1 MQIFKQNT
9 KMVIEDLK
17 LSLINYRCWL
27 ALGIQDVKQR
37 YSRSSIGAFW
47 FTINSIIWILVIGFI
62 FSKLFKT
69 NLQNFLPYFAVGYL
83 FWNFIVISITEGSQI
98 FIVNKEL
105 MLNINLPISTH
116 ILRVLVR
123 NIIIFFHNIVII
135 PPLFFFLS
143 VPINYNILWV
153 VVGFLLLII
162 NLFWIIIVCAIISTR
177 FRDFRQILLNFL
189 QIFFYLTPIL
199 WYPSLVDNDFRIYLN
214 PFLHLIN
221 VVREP
226 ILGNTPSTLSIFT
239 CLLLIFFGGIFA
251 LNIFKKAILKIQYW
265 L

>member
-47 FTINSIIWILVIGFI
+47 FAINSIIWILVIGFI

-83 FWNFIVISITEGSQI
+83 FWNFIVIYITEGSQI

-105 MLNINLPISTH
+105 ILNKD
-116 ILRVLVR
+116 
-123 NIIIFFHNIVII
+123 
-135 PPLFFFLS
+135 
-143 VPINYNILWV
+143 
-153 VVGFLLLII
+153 
-162 NLFWIIIVCAIISTR
+162 
-177 FRDFRQILLNFL
+177 DF
-189 QIFFYLTPIL
+189 
-199 WYPSLVDNDFRIYLN
+199 
-214 PFLHLIN
+214 
-221 VVREP
+221 
-226 ILGNTPSTLSIFT
+226 
-239 CLLLIFFGGIFA
+239 CC
-251 LNIFKKAILKIQYW
+251 
-265 L
+265 

>member
-17 LSLINYRCWL
+17 LALISYRCWL

-47 FTINSIIWILVIGFI
+47 FTINSIIWIMTIGFI
-62 FSKLFKT
+62 FSRLFKT
-69 NLQNFLPYFAVGYL
+69 SLTEFLPYFAVGYL
-83 FWNFIVISITEGSQI
+83 FWSFISISITEGAQV

-105 MLNINLPISTH
+105 ILNINLPLSTYV
-116 ILRVLVR
+116 LRVIVR
-123 NIIIFFHNIVII
+123 NAIIFFHNIII
-135 PPLFFFLS
+135 LPLLFIYLS
-143 VPINYNILWV
+143 VPVNYNILWALPA
-153 VVGFLLLII
+153 FLLIII
-162 NLFWIIIVCAIISTR
+162 NLFWIILVCAIINTR
-177 FRDFRQILLNFL
+177 YRDFYQILSNFM

-199 WYPSLVDNDFRIYLN
+199 WYPSLVDNNSLILFN

-221 VVREP
+221 IVREP
-226 ILGNTPSTLSIFT
+226 LLGNLPSTLSFFL
-239 CLLLIFFGGIFA
+239 CLLLAFFGYIIA
-251 LNIFKKAILKIQYW
+251 LMIYKKTISKIQYW